1 MGIKEDIKQSKFENN
16 KIMAMVNV
24 YYTANWL
31 RDKELPIY
39 KKYGI
44 LSQHYNILRILRGK
58 YPEAASPGEIKEVM
72 LDKGRD
78 LTRLVDKL
86 VNLGYVSRKLCSH
99 NRRKMEIMINQAGL
113 DVIDKVSV
121 ESSVISKDFNLTEN
135 EAEQLSALLDK
146 FRII

>member
-1 MGIKEDIKQSKFENN
+1 MGIKEDIKQPKFENN

-44 LSQHYNILRILRGK
+44 LSQHYNVLRILRGK
-58 YPEAASPGEIKEVM
+58 YPESASPGEIKKVM

-86 VNLGYVSRKLCSH
+86 VKLGYLSRKLCTH
-99 NRRKMEIMINQAGL
+99 NRRKMEIMINQKGL
-113 DVIDKVSV
+113 DVIDNISK
-121 ESSVISKDFNLTEN
+121 ESSVIFDSFKLTES
-135 EAEQLSALLDK
+135 EAEQLSELLDK

>member
-1 MGIKEDIKQSKFENN
+1 MGIKEDIKQPKFENN

-39 KKYGI
+39 EKYGI
-44 LSQHYNILRILRGK
+44 LSQHYNVLRILRGK
-58 YPEAASPGEIKEVM
+58 YPESASPGEIKKVM

-86 VNLGYVSRKLCSH
+86 VKLGYLSRKLCTH
-99 NRRKMEIMINQAGL
+99 NRRKMEIMINQKGL
-113 DVIDKVSV
+113 DVIDNISK
-121 ESSVISKDFNLTEN
+121 ESSVIFDSFKLTES
-135 EAEQLSALLDK
+135 EAEQLSELLDK

>member
-16 KIMAMVNV
+16 KVMAMVNI

-31 RDKELPIY
+31 RDKGLPIY

-44 LSQHYNILRILRGK
+44 LSQHYNVLRILRGK
-58 YPEAASPGEIKEVM
+58 YPETACPGDIKEVM

-86 VNLGYVSRKLCSH
+86 VKLGYVTRQLCEH
-99 NRRKMEIMINQAGL
+99 NRRKMEIVINQNGL
-113 DVIDKVSV
+113 DIIDK
-121 ESSVISKDFNLTEN
+121 ISKESEVFYKEINLSED
-135 EAEQLSALLDK
+135 EAEQLSILLDK
-146 FRII
+146 FRAS

>member
-1 MGIKEDIKQSKFENN
+1 MGIKEDIKQPEFENN

-24 YYTANWL
+24 YYTANWM
-31 RDKELPIY
+31 RDRELPVY

-44 LSQHYNILRILRGK
+44 LSQHYNVLRILRGK
-58 YPEAASPGEIKEVM
+58 YPESVSPGEIKKVM

-86 VNLGYVSRKLCSH
+86 VKLGYLTRKLCPH
-99 NRRKMEIMINQAGL
+99 NRRKMEIMINQTGL
-113 DVIDKVSV
+113 DVIDSISK
-121 ESSVISKDFNLTEN
+121 ESSVIFDSINLTES
-135 EAEQLSALLDK
+135 EAEQLSELLDK

>member
-86 VNLGYVSRKLCSH
+86 VKVGYLSRKLCTH

-113 DVIDKVSV
+113 GVIDKISA